1 MLEEFPSNESA
12 RSSHEIQISGL
23 FNISVQK
30 SDRKP
35 ASTALEDVVSIAV
48 PPGQDKEALIDH
60 FVQTFKNGTRL
71 EWENETE
78 KKLLKALLGHAKNAA
93 LEKALKDG
101 ELTFWDAGT
110 KVFVLVPLNRESKLS
125 DYVVKSPIKPDEY
138 IEQIRPGCLLA
149 KDNLRGMAADF
160 TLTEGDITVCDMN
173 GIPRE
178 AFFEHLLLQE
188 RVIVIKTI
196 RKGIEERNR
205 VLKDRLSI
213 LLKGKSIHYDF
224 EKAETEKYGT
234 KEKSITAKFT
244 TLLSGPKKYKPEI
257 QVILDEM
264 VDLLHYNKLIKQKF
278 NALYTAIENLGIY
291 DSDEGRAAM
300 DRNYG
305 IRIPDKLR
313 NFFKNSEWG
322 LADFKKLMDA
332 VGQGR
337 IAEHDIQV
345 VGFDFDGLR
354 TRKGAPAPQQNR
366 VEDVFE
372 EEIEAKIRAVFRKV
386 LR

>member
-1 MLEEFPSNESA
+1 MFEKCPNESGKS
-12 RSSHEIQISGL
+12 RHEIQISGL

-35 ASTALEDVVSIAV
+35 CSETLEDIVSITI
-48 PPGQDKEALIDH
+48 PPGKDKEALINL
-60 FVQTFKNGTRL
+60 FVQIFKNGKRL
-71 EWENETE
+71 EWENESET
-78 KKLLKALLGHAKNAA
+78 KLLKALLGYAKNAA
-93 LEKALKDG
+93 LEKVLRDG

-110 KVFVLVPLNRESKLS
+110 KVFVLVPLNTGSKLS
-125 DYVVKSPIKPDEY
+125 NYVVKSPIKPAEY
-138 IEQIRPGCLLA
+138 IERIRPGCLLA

-160 TLTEGDITVCDMN
+160 TMTEGDVTVCDLH

-188 RVIVIKTI
+188 RVIVIKAI

-205 VLKDRLSI
+205 TLKDRLSI
-213 LLKGKSIHYDF
+213 LLKGKSIQYDF
-224 EKAETEKYGT
+224 DKAETEKYGV
-234 KEKSITAKFT
+234 KENSIGAKFT
-244 TLLSGPKKYKPEI
+244 KLFAGPKKYGSEI

-264 VDLLHYNKLIKQKF
+264 VDLHHYNKLIKQKF
-278 NALYTAIENLGIY
+278 NALYTGIENMGIY

-305 IRIPDKLR
+305 IRIPEKLR
-313 NFFKNSEWG
+313 KYFKNSDWG
-322 LADFKKLMDA
+322 LADFKQLMEA
-332 VGQGR
+332 V
-337 IAEHDIQV
+337 EHGKITEQDIQV

-354 TRKGAPAPQQNR
+354 TKKDAALQQNR
-366 VEDVFE
+366 VEDVFK
-372 EEIEAKIRAVFRKV
+372 EEIEAKIRAVLGKV